1 MHEVLKP
8 LQTEIKTFEEQLPT
22 LRTKFPIGTYVLF
35 MGTCLVGGFSTYT
48 AALEAGYEKAGMEP
62 FLVKQVSKAGED
74 VQYVYGLRA

>member
-1 MHEVLKP
+1 MHEVLIP

-35 MGTCLVGGFSTYT
+35 IGTCLVGGFSTYT

-62 FLVKQVSKAGED
+62 FLVKQVSKASED

>member
-1 MHEVLKP
+1 MHEALIP

-22 LRTKFPIGTYVLF
+22 LRTKYPIGTYVLF
-35 MGTCLVGGFSTYT
+35 MGTCLVGGFATYS
-48 AALEAGYEKAGMEP
+48 AALEAGYEKAGTEP

>member
-1 MHEVLKP
+1 MHEALIP

-22 LRTKFPIGTYVLF
+22 LRTKFPIGTYVLS
-35 MGTCLVGGFSTYT
+35 MGTCLVGGFSTYS

>member
-1 MHEVLKP
+1 MHEALIP

-35 MGTCLVGGFSTYT
+35 MGTCLVGGFSSYT
-48 AALEAGYEKAGMEP
+48 VALEAGYEKAGMEP

>member
-1 MHEVLKP
+1 MHEVLIP

-35 MGTCLVGGFSTYT
+35 IGTCLVGGFSTYT

>member
-1 MHEVLKP
+1 MHEVLIP

-35 MGTCLVGGFSTYT
+35 IGTCLVGGFSTYT
-48 AALEAGYEKAGMEP
+48 AALEAGSEKAGMEP
-62 FLVKQVSKAGED
+62 FLVKQVSKASED

>member
-1 MHEVLKP
+1 MHEALIP

-22 LRTKFPIGTYVLF
+22 LRTKFPIGTYVLI

-48 AALEAGYEKAGMEP
+48 AALEAGYEKAGTES